1 MEKIEEKILSALIW
15 LSQGRKKMVAPGKFN
30 PGPPKCIAP
39 NWRENQEEN
48 ERRNPNGKV
57 KYPKKKKQMEME

>member
-1 MEKIEEKILSALIW
+1 MEKIEKKIEEKIPSALIW
-15 LSQGRKKMVAPGKFN
+15 LSLKQGGKKMVAPGHFN

-39 NWRENQEEN
+39 NWRENVEN

-57 KYPKKKKQMEME
+57 KYPKKKK